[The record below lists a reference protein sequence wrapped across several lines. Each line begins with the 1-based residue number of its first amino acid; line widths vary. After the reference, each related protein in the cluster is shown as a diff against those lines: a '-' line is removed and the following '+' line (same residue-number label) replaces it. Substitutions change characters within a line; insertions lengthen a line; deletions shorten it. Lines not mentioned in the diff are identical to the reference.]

1 MNGPALRTFSAAG
14 LVTFLL
20 GVQSAASGQCEVV
33 NLVSDPNDE
42 FGGSV
47 DVEGD
52 HIVVGAFRDDE
63 AGFEKGAAFV
73 YRRDQQGT
81 PYDPSDDVWS
91 LEDKLLPT
99 TFSNWYPRSVTIDG
113 DRILVGMLGLPGLDH
128 YAEVWRRDDGGT
140 PGVLDDDSWLLDGK
154 LPAPFAPLGDHF
166 GDDAGLSGDWA
177 LVGDSD
183 DDHYANSSGA
193 VSVFR
198 RDDAGTPDPA
208 DDSWIYVKELYGSKH
223 QYFGLFGGS
232 VELQGQRALI
242 GAYGENFPSGPE
254 QGAAYVFERD
264 DHGTADPVDDT
275 WSERARLVANDA
287 FTGDRFGWS
296 VSLDGDVALIG
307 APNDDEFGPD
317 AGAAYVFRLQG
328 GSWVQVA
335 KLHTPVSAT
344 AKWTGV
350 SVSLQ
355 GTTAAVGT
363 EAIPGQSYIGQ
374 AYLFREGPG
383 DEWLPAGAVEAVSVV
398 SEYMRLATD
407 GSNLIVGSPAD
418 SSVSA
423 EGGCAHVCAVLQPPW
438 TWHDGEVGG
447 AAGAPF
453 LFGAG
458 SLQDGTDFTI
468 SVHHGAPSA
477 PGFVVLG
484 LAALNLPF
492 KGGVLVPQ
500 PDRIYPIVLDATG
513 GLTATAT
520 WPHGVPAAP
529 PMLLQAWIADAAAPA
544 GYSATNGLS
553 LAAP

>member
-1 MNGPALRTFSAAG
+1 MNGPAVRTFPAAC
-14 LVTFLL
+14 LVAFLL
-20 GVQSAASGQCEVV
+20 AAQTAAGQCEVV
-33 NLVSDPNDE
+33 KLVSDPNDE

-47 DVEGD
+47 DIDGD
-52 HIVVGAFRDDE
+52 HLVVGAFRDDE
-63 AGFEKGAAFV
+63 AGFNKGAAFV
-73 YRRDQQGT
+73 YRRDDHGT
-81 PYDPSDDVWS
+81 PHDPSDDLWS

-99 TFSNWYPRSVTIDG
+99 ALSNWYPRSVTIDG

-140 PGVLDDDSWLLDGK
+140 PGVFEDDAWLLDGK
-154 LPAPFAPLGDHF
+154 LPAPFAPLGDYF
-166 GDDAGLSGDWA
+166 GQDAGLSGDWA
-177 LVGDSD
+177 LVGDPD

-223 QYFGLFGGS
+223 QYFGLFGTS
-232 VELQGQRALI
+232 VDFQGQRALI
-242 GAYGENFPSGPE
+242 GAYGENFPSGFE

-264 DHGTADPVDDT
+264 DHETADPVDDT
-275 WSERARLVANDA
+275 WVERARLVANDG

-328 GSWVQVA
+328 DSWVQVA
-335 KLHTPVSAT
+335 KLHAPGDAT

-350 SVSLQ
+350 SVALR
-355 GTTAAVGT
+355 GTTAAVGS
-363 EAIPGQSYIGQ
+363 EAIPGQGFVGQ
-374 AYLFREGPG
+374 AFLFRGGPG
-383 DEWLPAGAVEAVSVV
+383 DLWLPAGAVEAVSAV

-407 GSNLIVGSPAD
+407 GTNLLIGSPAD
-418 SSVSA
+418 TSVST
-423 EGGCAHVCAVLQPPW
+423 EGGCAHVVALLKPPW
-438 TWHDGEVGG
+438 TWQDGEVAG

-458 SLQDGTDFTI
+458 PLQIGSAFTI
-468 SVHHGAPSA
+468 SVHHGAPST

-484 LAALNLPF
+484 LTALNLPF

-500 PDRIYPIVLDATG
+500 PDRIYPVVLDAAG
-513 GLTATAT
+513 GLAATAT

-529 PMLLQAWIADAAAPA
+529 PMLLQAWMLDATAPA
-544 GYSATNGLS
+544 GYSATNGL
-553 LAAP
+553 LVAP